1 MDPDRRGHLTG
12 RGVGLHPPVVVPTYV
27 FVDDVQFPDLSQP
40 GSLPTDKVFGFA
52 GYVIDAD
59 GLAALLSAL
68 AAEKARIGLGEADP
82 VKHSQDPRMGRVYRR
97 HYGAREGPDK
107 FAIATRNA
115 FAISRVT
122 LGHLTA
128 SGGRV
133 LASIS
138 WPYSRTPARPELTRW
153 AFENFLQR
161 LGWLL
166 RWEAR
171 PHASVIVAFDR
182 PDSDAL
188 YESFA
193 DAVHHGR
200 TVEGAAYHSGPLA
213 GLGVTP
219 ALLFSSTPHS
229 PPLQVADYVSRAC
242 RDFLAWCH
250 DGRRL
255 PELFV
260 PLIPALHR
268 DAAGRIHGRGFAIK
282 PESGFTVDDKV
293 RELEAAASSGGSS

>member
-1 MDPDRRGHLTG
+1 
-12 RGVGLHPPVVVPTYV
+12 VAPTYV
-27 FVDDVQFPDLSQP
+27 FVDDIQFPDLSQP
-40 GSLPTDKVFGFA
+40 GSLTADKVFGFA
-52 GYVIDAD
+52 GYVIGAS

-82 VKHSQDPRMGRVYRR
+82 VQHSQDARMGKVYRR
-97 HYGAREGPDK
+97 YHGAREGSEK
-107 FAIATRNA
+107 FAIAKKNA
-115 FAISRVT
+115 VSISQAT

-128 SGGRV
+128 NGGRV
-133 LASIS
+133 LTSVS
-138 WPYSRTPARPELTRW
+138 WPYSRTPSRPGLTQW

-166 RWEAR
+166 RGEAR
-171 PHASVIVAFDR
+171 PHASVIVALDR

-188 YESFA
+188 YESFV

-282 PESGFTVDDKV
+282 PEPGFSVDDKV
-293 RELEAAASSGGSS
+293 RELEAAATSRGSP